1 MPRGGEAQCIMNYY
15 VDIHANLL
23 PGLAGLGGGTLTGKE
38 AEERLAVFQESNI
51 KLAVA
56 APYYDPEQRTPE
68 TFVAQRDEKIAALEQ
83 CGVPVRIVGGAVL
96 PFSYCMESPRQLK
109 PFTIGS
115 SGYFLIDLPDAPVT
129 AELCEQLTRLRI
141 VSGLCPI
148 AADVDRYFASWSP
161 EDWIA
166 LKQSGILLQM
176 SVTGLLCPEHRTL
189 ALYLLANQYAHLI
202 ATGSRAITETL
213 SFAEAMRIVQRSL
226 PAQYYR
232 RVKNNAGML
241 LSDAEPSAF
250 H

>member
-1 MPRGGEAQCIMNYY
+1 MNYY

-23 PGLAGLGGGTLTGKE
+23 PGMAGLGGGVLTGRD
-38 AEERLAVFQESNI
+38 AEERLSVFHESNI

-56 APYYDPEQRTPE
+56 APYYDPEQLSPE
-68 TFVAQRDEKIAALEQ
+68 EFLAQRDEKIAGLEQ
-83 CGVPVRIVGGAVL
+83 SGIPVRIVGGAVL
-96 PFSYCMESPRQLK
+96 PFSCCLEMPRQLR
-109 PFTIGS
+109 PFTLGA
-115 SGYFLIDLPDAPVT
+115 SGYFLIDLPEGPVT

-141 VSGLCPI
+141 VSGMCPI
-148 AADVDRYFASWSP
+148 AADVDRCFASWSP

-166 LKQSGILLQM
+166 LKQTGILLQM
-176 SVTGLLCPEHRTL
+176 SVNGLLCQEHRKL
-189 ALYLLANQYAHLI
+189 ALYLLANQYVHLI
-202 ATGSRAITETL
+202 ATGSRAVTEQL

-241 LSDAEPSAF
+241 LSDAEPSVF